1 MSMSE
6 LLKAVWDFDISICPD
21 CGHSSMKQ
29 LGRCYAPSW
38 LSWLLI
44 LFWKSLPTGGFE
56 SMSCNVLH
64 HKNQRVFSWFLIIFD
79 DFGHLGTIQSPYKN
93 WLKYRDWVQ
102 YERITF
108 RAVPIYCRTALFVNS
123 ESDTFLM
130 NYIICLRNYNPQ
142 RSSIF
147 LSFREITR
155 FSTTAPNTTQRQ
167 TIVHHSGTFW
177 CIWTR
182 KNIVAVRNNAP
193 IISIKDNVFF
203 WSSWS
208 FFLDLTFSDFHIP

>member
-38 LSWLLI
+38 SSWLLI

-130 NYIICLRNYNPQ
+130 NYITLSNLRCNMFMNIFPSF
-142 RSSIF
+142 RSDLPFINLSIF
-147 LSFREITR
+147 
-155 FSTTAPNTTQRQ
+155 
-167 TIVHHSGTFW
+167 VHYFF
-177 CIWTR
+177 
-182 KNIVAVRNNAP
+182 
-193 IISIKDNVFF
+193 IS
-203 WSSWS
+203 
-208 FFLDLTFSDFHIP
+208 

>member
-1 MSMSE
+1 MKRKNLKLIFTLQGHQRFKRRFTEMSMSE

-38 LSWLLI
+38 SSWLLI

-130 NYIICLRNYNPQ
+130 NYITPSLRL
-142 RSSIF
+142 
-147 LSFREITR
+147 LSF
-155 FSTTAPNTTQRQ
+155 
-167 TIVHHSGTFW
+167 
-177 CIWTR
+177 
-182 KNIVAVRNNAP
+182 
-193 IISIKDNVFF
+193 
-203 WSSWS
+203 S
-208 FFLDLTFSDFHIP
+208 FDKTLRMLHL

>member
-38 LSWLLI
+38 SSWLLI

-130 NYIICLRNYNPQ
+130 NYSTFPRAWKYAVFMCFSCVLDI
-142 RSSIF
+142 
-147 LSFREITR
+147 REQ
-155 FSTTAPNTTQRQ
+155 P
-167 TIVHHSGTFW
+167 
-177 CIWTR
+177 
-182 KNIVAVRNNAP
+182 
-193 IISIKDNVFF
+193 
-203 WSSWS
+203 S
-208 FFLDLTFSDFHIP
+208 FFGKLVLVRRHRTLKNEWPTARGMTSGEVTPR

>member
-1 MSMSE
+1 MSE

-130 NYIICLRNYNPQ
+130 NYITAMTDAKTGNLVEMSRSTVQRHRVNILNKLRQSLEHNWEERKMKQPIFHNKVILS
-142 RSSIF
+142 SSIIKVF
-147 LSFREITR
+147 LSFHR
-155 FSTTAPNTTQRQ
+155 
-167 TIVHHSGTFW
+167 
-177 CIWTR
+177 
-182 KNIVAVRNNAP
+182 
-193 IISIKDNVFF
+193 
-203 WSSWS
+203 
-208 FFLDLTFSDFHIP
+208 

>member
-38 LSWLLI
+38 SSWLLI

-130 NYIICLRNYNPQ
+130 NYTRGNLICNCFPF
-142 RSSIF
+142 F
-147 LSFREITR
+147 LFILKIGILNICSKKVLPKWQYPTFKKIY
-155 FSTTAPNTTQRQ
+155 FLFLNFNFTAPMPA
-167 TIVHHSGTFW
+167 S
-177 CIWTR
+177 
-182 KNIVAVRNNAP
+182 ALPA
-193 IISIKDNVFF
+193 SA
-203 WSSWS
+203 
-208 FFLDLTFSDFHIP
+208 